1 MLDYHLKY
9 NELINKTNAL
19 FAEDSN
25 ILERI
30 FNMINYSPMQVIE
43 QKEER
48 GNRSGNRKEIFRD
61 LSVLP

>member
-19 FAEDSN
+19 FAEDSK

-30 FNMINYSPMQVIE
+30 FNMIN
-43 QKEER
+43 
-48 GNRSGNRKEIFRD
+48 
-61 LSVLP
+61 